1 MTHFPC
7 AIIILAAGKGTR
19 MKSSKAKILHEIAG
33 RPMIMH
39 ALDSTKNLKAQKKI
53 VVISPDMDEVK
64 QVIISEEPSVEII
77 LQHDALGTGHA
88 VASAR
93 EAVSGF
99 DGNIIVLFGDT
110 PLMTAETFARFNDLM
125 QTHDV
130 GIIGFKAKDPTGYG
144 RLIQNSEGCPIAI
157 REHKDASPEELEID
171 FCNSGVLGIGS
182 KQFPALID
190 RLSNNNAKG
199 EYYITDVVEIATSLG
214 LRVGAIECSEEEVQG
229 INTQEQL
236 SCAETV
242 YQNRAR
248 AHAMATG
255 VQMTAPGTVF
265 FSYDTIL
272 EADVVIEPNVVF
284 GPGVHVSNGAR
295 IRAFCHIEGALIGK
309 NAVIGP
315 YARLRP
321 GTVLSTEVKVGNFVE
336 IKNAEVHKGAKINH
350 LSYVG
355 DAKVGAG
362 ANIGAGTITCNYDG
376 YNKHLTEIG
385 EGVFIGSNSSL
396 VAPVRIGKGAY
407 VGSGSVITKDIEPDA
422 LAVGRGKQ
430 KNMEGWAK
438 AYRSRNIK
446 RKTAAKD

>member
-1 MTHFPC
+1 
-7 AIIILAAGKGTR
+7 

-33 RPMIMH
+33 RPMVLH
-39 ALDSTKNLKAQKKI
+39 ALDSISDLKAQKKI
-53 VVISPDMDEVK
+53 VVISPDMDEVG
-64 QVIISEEPSVEII
+64 QVITGEDSLVEIVF
-77 LQHDALGTGHA
+77 QKKPLGTGHA

-93 EAVSGF
+93 EAVAGF
-99 DGNIIVLFGDT
+99 SGNIIVLFGDT
-110 PLMTAETFARFNDLM
+110 PLMSADTLVHFNELM

-130 GIIGFKAKDPTGYG
+130 GVIGFKANDPTGYG
-144 RLIQNSEGCPIAI
+144 RLIQNSEGYPIAI
-157 REHKDASPEELEID
+157 REHKDASPAELEID
-171 FCNSGVLGIGS
+171 FCNSGILAMAS
-182 KQFPALID
+182 KDFPTLID
-190 RLSNNNAKG
+190 SLSNDNAKS
-199 EYYITDVVEIATSLG
+199 EYYLTDVVEIATSLG
-214 LRVGAIECSEEEVQG
+214 LKVGAIECSEEEVQG

-248 AHAMATG
+248 SHAMANG
-255 VQMTAPGTVF
+255 VQMTAPSTVF

-284 GPGVHVSNGAR
+284 GPGVHVSSGAC
-295 IRAFCHIEGALIGK
+295 IRAFCHIEGASIGE
-309 NAVIGP
+309 NAVVGP

-321 GTVLSTEVKVGNFVE
+321 GTVLSHEVKVGNFVE
-336 IKNAEVHKGAKINH
+336 IKNAQVHKGAKINH

-385 EGVFIGSNSSL
+385 EGAFIGSNSSL

-407 VGSGSVITKDIEPDA
+407 VGSGSVITKEIEPDA
-422 LAVGRGKQ
+422 LAVGRGRQ
-430 KNMEGWAK
+430 KNMEGWAQ
-438 AYRSRNIK
+438 AYRSRNVK
-446 RKTAAKD
+446 SKTAAKD

>member
-1 MTHFPC
+1 MV
-7 AIIILAAGKGTR
+7 L
-19 MKSSKAKILHEIAG
+19 
-33 RPMIMH
+33 H
-39 ALDSTKNLKAQKKI
+39 ALDSVEDLKAQIKI
-53 VVISPDMDEVK
+53 IVISPHMDEVSRA
-64 QVIISEEPSVEII
+64 IASEDAAVEIV
-77 LQHDALGTGHA
+77 LQHQALGTGHA

-93 EAVSGF
+93 EAVADF
-99 DGNIIVLFGDT
+99 NGNIIVLFGDT
-110 PLMTAETFARFNDLM
+110 PLMTAETFGRFNELM

-130 GIIGFKAKDPTGYG
+130 GVIGFKAEDPTGYG
-144 RLIQNSEGCPIAI
+144 RLVLNSEGCPIAI
-157 REHKDASPEELEID
+157 REHKDASPAELEID
-171 FCNSGVLGIGS
+171 FCNSGVLGLAS
-182 KQFPALID
+182 KHFPALID
-190 RLSNNNAKG
+190 TLSNDNAKS
-199 EYYITDVVEIATSLG
+199 EYYLTDVVAIATSKG
-214 LRVGAIECSEEEVQG
+214 LKVGAIECSEEEVQG

-236 SCAETV
+236 SCAEAV

-248 AHAMATG
+248 THALANG

-265 FSYDTIL
+265 FSYDTTL
-272 EADVVIEPNVVF
+272 EADVRIEPNVVF
-284 GPGVHVSNGAR
+284 GPGVHVSSGAI

-309 NAVIGP
+309 NAIIGP

-321 GTVLSTEVKVGNFVE
+321 GTVLSKGVKVGNFVE
-336 IKNAEVHKGAKINH
+336 IKNAEVGKAAKINH

-362 ANIGAGTITCNYDG
+362 TNIGAGTITCNYDG

-385 EGVFIGSNSSL
+385 EGAFIGSNSAL

-430 KNMEGWAK
+430 KNMEGWAQ

-446 RKTAAKD
+446 SKMAAKD